1 MHPAIQPRL
10 LWTISSHSNNPLQ
23 NINWKVSII
32 PETITPASSPFHQLS
47 LRLNV
52 TGSNR
57 PMGNNSMPFSR
68 FSFSISRLW
77 FKKTDFQDQNSSRL
91 YCRSIGMRVNTVE
104 PNTMPRKRRR
114 SKPDMACDG
123 LIFLLCSKYSAVS
136 NAMVNSIEKPITS
149 QTVQALLWVMK
160 IWYKSNVVFC
170 SLSLIYYLLLSG
182 YHLNYMQA
190 SKYFGSWFIAFN
202 YWVSV
207 SVGERCDRS
216 N

>member
-1 MHPAIQPRL
+1 MQ
-10 LWTISSHSNNPLQ
+10 
-23 NINWKVSII
+23 
-32 PETITPASSPFHQLS
+32 
-47 LRLNV
+47 
-52 TGSNR
+52 
-57 PMGNNSMPFSR
+57 FSR

-77 FKKTDFQDQNSSRL
+77 FKKTAFQDQNSSRL

-104 PNTMPRKRRR
+104 PNTMPRKRWR

-123 LIFLLCSKYSAVS
+123 FIFLLCSKYSAVS
-136 NAMVNSIEKPITS
+136 IAMVNSIEKPITS
-149 QTVQALLWVMK
+149 RTVQALLWVMK

-202 YWVSV
+202 YWASV
-207 SVGERCDRS
+207 AVGERCDRS